1 MRVRVCVYV
10 CVVCASFVLSAS
22 TVTFWDRLAHILMY
36 IPLPRSPLS
45 PIPSH
50 SPTLAFAFA
59 VGFLFWFFEFTFR
72 LLLFI
77 LRTFSELE
85 TNFISSHVYLFFL
98 FFSFFLNTFLLS
110 LALNAIALSC
120 CSCCCCCGLCFMG
133 QYMDIFGLSVPVSVV
148 FDKRN
153 CVVCAYR
160 LNLVQL
166 VKSALRLQQK
176 WAQKSEISAEE
187 ICIQYIF
194 KGTSTIYVS
203 L

>member
-98 FFSFFLNTFLLS
+98 LFFLEHVSLITCTECNCIIVLFLL
-110 LALNAIALSC
+110 LLLWLMFCGAIHGHIWFIC
-120 CSCCCCCGLCFMG
+120 PRFCG
-133 QYMDIFGLSVPVSVV
+133 I
-148 FDKRN
+148 
-153 CVVCAYR
+153 
-160 LNLVQL
+160 
-166 VKSALRLQQK
+166 
-176 WAQKSEISAEE
+176 
-187 ICIQYIF
+187 
-194 KGTSTIYVS
+194 
-203 L
+203 